1 MDFGIVNTTLQ
12 AIVKTIN
19 MVKNNFTNYYTN
31 KSLTDVTKLT
41 RVEPLTIISKDCL
54 NLEYMV
60 DINQSLLSI
69 FAAYYLQA
77 VSVLTKVSDVE
88 VVRILDKLNPDRDE
102 TGFLFEETSPVAN
115 ESYRNMVTES
125 YTYTLPTKRTIATE
139 ADGDRESSSRSSE
152 ESKNFD
158 RIGELSN
165 LSVGKMLNVEI
176 NYAKQDACGVSGY
189 TEDRKVKIPVAV
201 RLIASVIPNASIIQ
215 LLASTTQDTSLTERW
230 YAWRSGRIG
239 FIRDLIFCQD
249 LIKESKR
256 AIIEDETNTM
266 QEIVR
271 RVNNNKKYGL
281 LTKNPSLATASN
293 LFVIS
298 EEVAR
303 ELENKLG
310 GRLSNAKV
318 RQRAFDN
325 CYAMIICVVDREWE
339 RVTFYTN
346 GINQASDFSIKEIKN
361 SSKNKGPEI
370 IDIVKSM
377 SQGMP
382 ASF

>member
-1 MDFGIVNTTLQ
+1 MDFGVVNTALQ
-12 AIVKTIN
+12 AIVKTVN

-31 KSLTDVTKLT
+31 KSLADVTKLT

-54 NLEYMV
+54 NLEYMI

-77 VSVLTKVSDVE
+77 VSVLTKVNDVE

-102 TGFLFEETSPVAN
+102 TGFLFEESSSISN

-125 YTYTLPTKRTIATE
+125 YSYSLPTKRVIATE
-139 ADGDRESSSRSSE
+139 ADDDRDKASRGDVD
-152 ESKNFD
+152 SKNFD
-158 RIGELSN
+158 RIAELSN
-165 LSVGKMLNVEI
+165 LSVGKLLNVEI
-176 NYAKQDACGVSGY
+176 SYSKKDDGGC
-189 TEDRKVKIPVAV
+189 TEDRKIKIPVAV

-215 LLASTTQDTSLTERW
+215 LLASITDDTSLTERW
-230 YAWRSGRIG
+230 FAWRSGRIS

-249 LIKESKR
+249 LIKEAKK

-281 LTKNPSLATASN
+281 LTKNPSLASASN

-346 GINQASDFSIKEIKN
+346 GINQASDFSIKELKN
-361 SSKNKGPEI
+361 ASKNKGPDI
-370 IDIVKSM
+370 ADIVKSLGQ
-377 SQGMP
+377 SMP